1 MKIVVRNEQEI
12 IRCFAQLRDIEYL
25 GERYNSH
32 LFGNLA
38 VREHNKGHKDPY
50 EFLEI
55 KNKNIAKIIDRHP
68 YIVDFSEM
76 VKYNNLTLSRLI
88 LLSHSFL
95 PNEKAKMDEE
105 HKTDDLVDI
114 ISFKKGMLTYPIPVF
129 FDEKT
134 LWDNGEVVFGSTT
147 IPGYYMLR
155 SYNKDMNLREYF
167 EANAQELFKAVKG
180 DKEMDSYDITPVGKD
195 ILVHFKE
202 KKKSL
207 FKKRITK

>member
-12 IRCFAQLRDIEYL
+12 TRCFAQLRDIEYL

-38 VREHNKGHKDPY
+38 VREHKNGHTNPY

-55 KNKNIAKIIDRHP
+55 KNESVAKIIDRHH
-68 YIVDFSEM
+68 YIVDFSDM
-76 VKYNNLTLSRLI
+76 VKYDTLTLSRLI

-95 PNEKAKMDEE
+95 PDEKTKMDEE

-129 FDEKT
+129 FDEKD
-134 LWDNGEVVFGSTT
+134 LLDNGEVVFGSTT

-155 SYNKDMNLREYF
+155 SYNNEMDLREYF
-167 EANAQELFKAVKG
+167 EANAQELFKAVRG
-180 DKEMDSYDITPVGKD
+180 DKEMVSYDITPLGKEL
-195 ILVHFKE
+195 LVHFKE